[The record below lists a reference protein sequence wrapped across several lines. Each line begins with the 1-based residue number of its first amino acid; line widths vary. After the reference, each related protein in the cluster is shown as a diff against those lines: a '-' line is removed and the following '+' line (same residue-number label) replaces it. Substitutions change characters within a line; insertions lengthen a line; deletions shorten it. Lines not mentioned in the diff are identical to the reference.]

1 VDCSSLPRSGAALL
15 DAIPTH
21 QVHRK
26 MPADDPLGRLI
37 SLTTESQEDLATSL
51 HLSSSS
57 RSASP
62 ISLQTSLG
70 GSTTPGAPHDS
81 TLPAGASQA
90 PQPPCSIGAQI
101 ALPPPPENKEASLP
115 QLPGSPE
122 MSVNELLLQWRADLE
137 ASGEPMV
144 RDVAETVRGVRVAPT
159 DDEDD
164 IEANPITLD
173 SGETIGGRLYSNI
186 DTSTLPLLSDNFVGD
201 EGGEIEE
208 EDHNAVDADSDDSDD
223 SDDSMPNLPRSNN
236 AEGKV
241 LSRLESRG
249 FEDRHRDITGPTRPQ
264 SSSLISPVAERVL
277 SSPESEHNCDEHET
291 PIEAFSLDPDFDY
304 DAVPSTS
311 RPPIA
316 DVAAEFER
324 QRREGAETHLDILG

>member
-1 VDCSSLPRSGAALL
+1 MDCSSLPRSGAALL

-21 QVHRK
+21 QVHRN

-37 SLTTESQEDLATSL
+37 SLTTESREALATSL

-57 RSASP
+57 RSASQAP
-62 ISLQTSLG
+62 LQTYLG
-70 GSTTPGAPHDS
+70 GSTTHGAPHDS
-81 TLPAGASQA
+81 RLPAGASQA
-90 PQPPCSIGAQI
+90 PQPPCSTGAHV
-101 ALPPPPENKEASLP
+101 ALPPPHQNNEAPLP

-122 MSVNELLLQWRADLE
+122 ISVNELLLQWRADLE

-277 SSPESEHNCDEHET
+277 PSPESEHNCDEHET